1 VLDSMNCVMFADH
14 KQAIMFKLIEMV
26 DDCDMWN
33 GSMEVMVCK
42 LKARDIHLTLNNMI
56 RLF

>member
-1 VLDSMNCVMFADH
+1 MNCVMFADH